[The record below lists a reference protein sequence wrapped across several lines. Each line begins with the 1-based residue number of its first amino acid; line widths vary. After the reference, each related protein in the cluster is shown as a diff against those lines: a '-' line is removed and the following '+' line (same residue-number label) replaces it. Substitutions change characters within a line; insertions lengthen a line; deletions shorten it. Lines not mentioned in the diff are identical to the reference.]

1 MDFMK
6 KNKFNILLFSLL
18 TLIITSCK
26 HGEYMP
32 DIQRANMAVFALD
45 ENSTILISDET
56 YNVNFN
62 VSLYYPN
69 DKVTEARIVGI
80 KNGDPSTIKTL
91 QEGITEFPIK
101 MKLSYQDL
109 KSKFGEIVE
118 GDQIELGMDIKMGA
132 IWFSAFGPDGK
143 STVASDAISLPGS
156 NPTLTLKRV
165 CPLVLDDFVGSVTL
179 NDGFA
184 GIPTADIVKISD
196 TELEIQGYGGETAP
210 YGIIRLTINPKD
222 YTVTVSKQVISASYG
237 PYHNLAYEGSGTI
250 DTCNGIIS
258 LSLAVTV
265 DEGSFGSFP
274 FEIKN

>member
-1 MDFMK
+1 MK
-6 KNKFNILLFSLL
+6 KNKFNIILFSLL

-26 HGEYMP
+26 HGEYVP

>member
-1 MDFMK
+1 MK
-6 KNKFNILLFSLL
+6 KNKFNIILFSLL

-184 GIPTADIVKISD
+184 EIPTADIVKISD

-250 DTCNGIIS
+250 DTCNGLIS
-258 LSLAVTV
+258 LSIAVTV

>member
-1 MDFMK
+1 MK
-6 KNKFNILLFSLL
+6 KSKFNILLFSLL
-18 TLIITSCK
+18 TLIIASCK

-32 DIQRANMAVFALD
+32 DIQRANMAVFTLD

-101 MKLSYQDL
+101 MQLSYQDL

-118 GDQIELGMDIKMGA
+118 GDQIELGMDIKMGT

-210 YGIIRLTINPKD
+210 YGIIRLIINPKD

>member
-1 MDFMK
+1 MK
-6 KNKFNILLFSLL
+6 KNKFNIILFSLL

-179 NDGFA
+179 NDGFT

>member
-1 MDFMK
+1 
-6 KNKFNILLFSLL
+6 
-18 TLIITSCK
+18 
-26 HGEYMP
+26 MP

-118 GDQIELGMDIKMGA
+118 GDQIELGMDIKWELFGSQLLDQMGNQ
-132 IWFSAFGPDGK
+132 
-143 STVASDAISLPGS
+143 L
-156 NPTLTLKRV
+156 LLQM
-165 CPLVLDDFVGSVTL
+165 L
-179 NDGFA
+179 
-184 GIPTADIVKISD
+184 
-196 TELEIQGYGGETAP
+196 
-210 YGIIRLTINPKD
+210 
-222 YTVTVSKQVISASYG
+222 
-237 PYHNLAYEGSGTI
+237 LAYLVPI
-250 DTCNGIIS
+250 QP
-258 LSLAVTV
+258 L
-265 DEGSFGSFP
+265 P
-274 FEIKN
+274 

>member
-1 MDFMK
+1 
-6 KNKFNILLFSLL
+6 
-18 TLIITSCK
+18 
-26 HGEYMP
+26 
-32 DIQRANMAVFALD
+32 
-45 ENSTILISDET
+45 
-56 YNVNFN
+56 
-62 VSLYYPN
+62 
-69 DKVTEARIVGI
+69 
-80 KNGDPSTIKTL
+80 
-91 QEGITEFPIK
+91 
-101 MKLSYQDL
+101 
-109 KSKFGEIVE
+109 
-118 GDQIELGMDIKMGA
+118 MGA

-184 GIPTADIVKISD
+184 EIPTADIVKISD

-237 PYHNLAYEGSGTI
+237 HYHNLAYEGSGTI

>member
-1 MDFMK
+1 MK

-196 TELEIQGYGGETAP
+196 TELEIQGNGGETAP

>member
-1 MDFMK
+1 MK
-6 KNKFNILLFSLL
+6 KSKFNILLFSLL

-80 KNGDPSTIKTL
+80 KNGDPSTIKIL
-91 QEGITEFPIK
+91 KEGITEFPIN
-101 MKLSYQDL
+101 MELSFQDL
-109 KSKFGEIVE
+109 ESKFESIKE
-118 GDQIELGMDIKMGA
+118 GDQIEIGMDVKMGTV
-132 IWFSAFGPDGK
+132 WFSAFGPDGK

-165 CPLVLDDFVGSVTL
+165 CPLVLDDFVGTVTL

-184 GIPTADIVKISD
+184 EIPTADIVKISD

>member
-1 MDFMK
+1 MK

-80 KNGDPSTIKTL
+80 KNGDPSTVKTL

>member
-1 MDFMK
+1 MK

-118 GDQIELGMDIKMGA
+118 GDQVELGMDIKMGT

-258 LSLAVTV
+258 LSLAITV
-265 DEGSFGSFP
+265 DEGSFGTFP

>member
-1 MDFMK
+1 MK

-80 KNGDPSTIKTL
+80 KNGDPSTIKIL
-91 QEGITEFPIK
+91 KEGITEFPIN
-101 MKLSYQDL
+101 MELSFQDL
-109 KSKFGEIVE
+109 ESKFESIKE
-118 GDQIELGMDIKMGA
+118 GDQIEIGMDVKMGTV
-132 IWFSAFGPDGK
+132 WFSAFGPDGK

>member
-1 MDFMK
+1 MK
-6 KNKFNILLFSLL
+6 KNKFNIILFSLL

-80 KNGDPSTIKTL
+80 KNGDPSTIKIL
-91 QEGITEFPIK
+91 KEGITEFPIK

-118 GDQIELGMDIKMGA
+118 GDQIKLGMDIKMGA

>member
-1 MDFMK
+1 MK
-6 KNKFNILLFSLL
+6 KNKFNIILFSLL

-101 MKLSYQDL
+101 MKLCYQDL

>member
-1 MDFMK
+1 MK

-222 YTVTVSKQVISASYG
+222 YTVTVSKQVISASYS

>member
-1 MDFMK
+1 MK
-6 KNKFNILLFSLL
+6 KNKISILLFSLL

-91 QEGITEFPIK
+91 QEGITEFPVK

-118 GDQIELGMDIKMGA
+118 GDQIEIGMDVKMGA
-132 IWFSAFGPDGK
+132 TWFSAFGPDGK

-165 CPLVLDDFVGSVTL
+165 CPLVLDDFVGTVTL
-179 NDGFA
+179 NDGF
-184 GIPTADIVKISD
+184 GGVPTADIVKISD

-222 YTVTVSKQVISASYG
+222 YTVSVSKQVISAEYG

-250 DTCNGIIS
+250 DTCNGLIS
-258 LSLAVTV
+258 ISLAVTV

>member
-1 MDFMK
+1 MK
-6 KNKFNILLFSLL
+6 KSKFNILLFSLL

-80 KNGDPSTIKTL
+80 KNGDPSTIKIL
-91 QEGITEFPIK
+91 KEGITEFPIN
-101 MKLSYQDL
+101 MELSFQDL
-109 KSKFGEIVE
+109 ESKFESIKE
-118 GDQIELGMDIKMGA
+118 GDQIEIGMDVKMGTV
-132 IWFSAFGPDGK
+132 WFSAFGPDGK

-184 GIPTADIVKISD
+184 EIPTADIVKISD

-258 LSLAVTV
+258 LSLALTV
-265 DEGSFGSFP
+265 AEGSFGSFP

>member
-1 MDFMK
+1 MK
-6 KNKFNILLFSLL
+6 KSKFNILLFSLL

-80 KNGDPSTIKTL
+80 KNGDPSTIKIL
-91 QEGITEFPIK
+91 KEGITEFPIN
-101 MKLSYQDL
+101 MELSFQDL
-109 KSKFGEIVE
+109 ESKFESIKE
-118 GDQIELGMDIKMGA
+118 GDQIEIGMDVKMGTV
-132 IWFSAFGPDGK
+132 WFSAFGPDGK

-165 CPLVLDDFVGSVTL
+165 CPLVLDDFVGTVTL
-179 NDGFA
+179 NDGA
-184 GIPTADIVKISD
+184 YGVPSAQVVKISD
-196 TELEIQGYGGETAP
+196 TELEIQGYTDGAAIVP
-210 YGIIRLTINPKD
+210 PVNIRIKINPQD
-222 YTVTVSKQVISASYG
+222 YTVTMPKQVICPDYA
-237 PYHNLAYEGSGTI
+237 PYHNFSYEGSGTI
-250 DTCNGIIS
+250 DTCNGLIS
-258 LSLAVTV
+258 LSIAVTV
-265 DEGSFGSFP
+265 DEGSFGTFP

>member
-1 MDFMK
+1 MK
-6 KNKFNILLFSLL
+6 KNKFNIILFSLL

-179 NDGFA
+179 NDGLA

>member
-1 MDFMK
+1 MK
-6 KNKFNILLFSLL
+6 KNKFNIILFSLL

-80 KNGDPSTIKTL
+80 KNGDPSTIKIL
-91 QEGITEFPIK
+91 KEGITEFPIN
-101 MKLSYQDL
+101 MELSFQDL
-109 KSKFGEIVE
+109 ESKFESIKE
-118 GDQIELGMDIKMGA
+118 GDQIEIGMDVKMGTV
-132 IWFSAFGPDGK
+132 WFSAFGPDGK

-184 GIPTADIVKISD
+184 GVPTADIVKISD

>member
-1 MDFMK
+1 MK
-6 KNKFNILLFSLL
+6 KNKFNIILFSLL

-265 DEGSFGSFP
+265 DEGSFGSSP

>member
-1 MDFMK
+1 MK
-6 KNKFNILLFSLL
+6 KNKFNIILFSLL

-184 GIPTADIVKISD
+184 GIPTVDIVKISD

>member
-1 MDFMK
+1 MK
-6 KNKFNILLFSLL
+6 KNKLNILLFSLL

-80 KNGDPSTIKTL
+80 KNGDPSTIKIL
-91 QEGITEFPIK
+91 KEGITEFPIN
-101 MKLSYQDL
+101 MGLSFQDL
-109 KSKFGEIVE
+109 ESKFESIKE
-118 GDQIELGMDIKMGA
+118 GDQIEIGMDVKMGTV
-132 IWFSAFGPDGK
+132 WFSAFGPDGK

-165 CPLVLDDFVGSVTL
+165 CPLVLDDFVGTVTL

>member
-1 MDFMK
+1 MK
-6 KNKFNILLFSLL
+6 KNKFNIILFSLL

-109 KSKFGEIVE
+109 KSKFG
-118 GDQIELGMDIKMGA
+118 
-132 IWFSAFGPDGK
+132 
-143 STVASDAISLPGS
+143 
-156 NPTLTLKRV
+156 
-165 CPLVLDDFVGSVTL
+165 
-179 NDGFA
+179 
-184 GIPTADIVKISD
+184 
-196 TELEIQGYGGETAP
+196 
-210 YGIIRLTINPKD
+210 
-222 YTVTVSKQVISASYG
+222 
-237 PYHNLAYEGSGTI
+237 
-250 DTCNGIIS
+250 
-258 LSLAVTV
+258 
-265 DEGSFGSFP
+265 
-274 FEIKN
+274 

>member
-1 MDFMK
+1 MK
-6 KNKFNILLFSLL
+6 KNKFNIILFSLL

>member
-1 MDFMK
+1 MK
-6 KNKFNILLFSLL
+6 KNKFNIILFSLL

-184 GIPTADIVKISD
+184 GNPTADIVKISD

>member
-1 MDFMK
+1 MK
-6 KNKFNILLFSLL
+6 KNKFNIILFSLL

-196 TELEIQGYGGETAP
+196 TELEIQGYGGKTAP

>member
-1 MDFMK
+1 MK

-222 YTVTVSKQVISASYG
+222 YTVTVSKQVISASYD

>member
-1 MDFMK
+1 MK
-6 KNKFNILLFSLL
+6 KNKLNILLFSLL

>member
-1 MDFMK
+1 MK
-6 KNKFNILLFSLL
+6 KNKFNIILFSLL

-184 GIPTADIVKISD
+184 EIPTADIVKISD

-265 DEGSFGSFP
+265 DEGSFGPFP

>member
-1 MDFMK
+1 MK
-6 KNKFNILLFSLL
+6 KNKFNIILFSLL

-132 IWFSAFGPDGK
+132 IWFSAFGPDGE

>member
-1 MDFMK
+1 MK
-6 KNKFNILLFSLL
+6 KNKFNIILFSLL

-265 DEGSFGSFP
+265 DEGSFDSFP

>member
-1 MDFMK
+1 MK
-6 KNKFNILLFSLL
+6 KSKFNILLFSLL
-18 TLIITSCK
+18 TLIIASCK

-32 DIQRANMAVFALD
+32 DIQRANMAVFTLD

-69 DKVTEARIVGI
+69 DKVTEACIVGI

-101 MKLSYQDL
+101 MQLSYQDL

-118 GDQIELGMDIKMGA
+118 GDQIELGMDIKMGT

-210 YGIIRLTINPKD
+210 YGIIRLIINPKD

>member
-1 MDFMK
+1 MK
-6 KNKFNILLFSLL
+6 KNKFNIILFSLL

-109 KSKFGEIVE
+109 KSKFGEIIE

-250 DTCNGIIS
+250 DTCNGLIS
-258 LSLAVTV
+258 LSIAVTV
-265 DEGSFGSFP
+265 DEGSFGTFP

>member
-1 MDFMK
+1 MK
-6 KNKFNILLFSLL
+6 KSKFNILLFSLL

-80 KNGDPSTIKTL
+80 KNGDPSTFKILK
-91 QEGITEFPIK
+91 EGITVFPIN
-101 MKLSYQDL
+101 MELSFQDL
-109 KSKFGEIVE
+109 ESKFESIKE
-118 GDQIELGMDIKMGA
+118 GDQIEIGMDVKMGTV
-132 IWFSAFGPDGK
+132 WFSAFGPDGK

-184 GIPTADIVKISD
+184 EIPTADIVKISD

>member
-1 MDFMK
+1 MK

-210 YGIIRLTINPKD
+210 YEIIRLTINPKD

>member
-1 MDFMK
+1 MK
-6 KNKFNILLFSLL
+6 KNKFNIILFSLL

-91 QEGITEFPIK
+91 QEGITEFPIN

>member
-1 MDFMK
+1 MK

>member
-1 MDFMK
+1 MK

-32 DIQRANMAVFALD
+32 DIQRANIAVFALD

-222 YTVTVSKQVISASYG
+222 YTVTVSKQVISASYD